1 MGRNV
6 VQYKCK
12 GEAPAS
18 LNKGGLSMNISI
30 IGRQMTV
37 SDDLKV
43 QVEKKLSRFDKFF
56 PDGADATVTF
66 SKLREKECLEIMIS
80 YKGMLLRSEEK
91 NLTFLNALDEC
102 VEIIDGQ
109 IRKNKTR
116 LEKRMKTGVVVPD
129 DSDDMIEEEGEFNI
143 RTKAFPMR
151 PMSPEEAILQMNL
164 LGHSFFMF
172 ANAETGDTCVVYKRK
187 DNDYGMITPL

>member
-1 MGRNV
+1 
-6 VQYKCK
+6 
-12 GEAPAS
+12 
-18 LNKGGLSMNISI
+18 MNISI

-37 SDDLKV
+37 SDDLKL
-43 QVEKKLSRFDKFF
+43 QVERKLARFDKFF
-56 PDGADATVTF
+56 PEGADATVTF
-66 SKLREKECLEIMIS
+66 SRLREKECLELTIS

-91 NLTFLNALDEC
+91 ELTFLNALDEC

-116 LEKRMKTGVVVPD
+116 LEKRMKSGMTIPD
-129 DSDDMIEEEGEFNI
+129 DGDDIEEEGEFNI

-172 ANAETGDTCVVYKRK
+172 SNAETGDICVVYKRR
-187 DNDYGMITPL
+187 DNDYGMITPV

>member
-1 MGRNV
+1 
-6 VQYKCK
+6 
-12 GEAPAS
+12 
-18 LNKGGLSMNISI
+18 MNISI

-37 SDDLKV
+37 SDDLKA
-43 QVEKKLSRFDKFF
+43 QVERKLARFDKFF

-66 SKLREKECLEIMIS
+66 SKLRDRECLEIMIS

-91 NLTFLNALDEC
+91 DLTFLNALDEC

-116 LEKRMKTGVVVPD
+116 LEKRMKSGMVIPEGD
-129 DSDDMIEEEGEFNI
+129 DETIEEEGEFNI
-143 RTKAFPMR
+143 RTKSFPMR

>member
-1 MGRNV
+1 
-6 VQYKCK
+6 
-12 GEAPAS
+12 
-18 LNKGGLSMNISI
+18 MNISI

-37 SDDLKV
+37 SDDLKL
-43 QVEKKLSRFDKFF
+43 QVERKLARFDKFF
-56 PDGADATVTF
+56 PEGADATVTF
-66 SKLREKECLEIMIS
+66 SRLREKECLELTIS

-91 NLTFLNALDEC
+91 ELTFLNALDEC

-116 LEKRMKTGVVVPD
+116 LEKRMKSGMTIPD
-129 DSDDMIEEEGEFNI
+129 DGDVIEEEGEFNI

-172 ANAETGDTCVVYKRK
+172 SNAETGDICVVYKRR
-187 DNDYGMITPL
+187 DNDYGMITPV